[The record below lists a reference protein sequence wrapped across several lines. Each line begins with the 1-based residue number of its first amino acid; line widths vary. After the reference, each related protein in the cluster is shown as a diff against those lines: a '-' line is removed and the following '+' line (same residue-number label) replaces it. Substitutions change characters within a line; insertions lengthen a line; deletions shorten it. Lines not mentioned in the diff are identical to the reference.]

1 MADPDAVKLGYLRQQ
16 QVKVGKTTKT
26 VYSNKKQGG
35 GTYAPS
41 STQAPEAYQAYQAS
55 SQAYQASRKARQAG
69 RQLKKAKQ
77 NPQGDVDG
85 DGVPNNIDNNNLVKD
100 NLTPESRTINKET
113 KAQAERREGLNAR
126 IQAALTAAQA
136 STPLPPTW
144 LDPLS
149 NNTTLPKAKVVDGP
163 GGTKLVYA
171 LEKNNKGQSSWVFS
185 KVEVDGKSYTEQVR
199 NPKRIDNPNY
209 NKKLDVDNDGV
220 SGTRKDYTLLSK
232 QKARED
238 RETEGPVDDTT
249 TGTTVTG
256 GTTTT
261 PGDSS
266 PSSSP
271 NRNRSAEN
279 RRNASD
285 GRNSSR
291 NNENNNNNNNNHQTG
306 GNTLMKD
313 PNGNN
318 LLARF
323 TKVYGEEG
331 KAKLR
336 EALDA
341 FKAAG
346 GDFNENYQIGQ
357 YGYNVTL
364 KLDGK
369 EVTDPDVIKEKLVA
383 HASAS
388 SAMSSQY
395 ADPASAQ
402 ALTRLQLFG
411 VTGGGTEKGLT
422 RRFALAYGGGDTTK
436 GNQILTAAIAAY
448 EKAKPNN
455 IQVHGTPGQP
465 GAYVQV
471 MHNGEWTSNSDI
483 VSKKLASYV
492 GGEDGQTKP
501 FKELSKAQ
509 QAFLGGANGSAVLNR
524 YNLAFNATG
533 TEAFQNAVDRY
544 EKLNPGNDIKV
555 HGKPGEQGF
564 WVEVK
569 TKDGWSSDTDA
580 VLKRLSKD
588 SRPAGVSTAGEN
600 TPGTPGASQVP
611 ANSNGQPGTET
622 VRQRP
627 DRQGRPSGQDRS
639 SGAGGHDVSIS
650 EAAQKSQVLMAADL
664 NADGTVSKKEQ
675 TVLNAADRNKDGVV
689 GVKEA
694 EKFVAVADVDK
705 SGTVERTEAKAYKM
719 VDSNDNGKISKKEL
733 KAFKSIAGKDGEIS
747 RKEAKQALKAQIDS
761 KQDQREH
768 DLAVEYLKKT
778 SNKTGGSQDVSEQA
792 AALVNAQQNK
802 PKKQDNDGPGKK
814 KKK

>member
-411 VTGGGTEKGLT
+411 V
-422 RRFALAYGGGDTTK
+422 
-436 GNQILTAAIAAY
+436 
-448 EKAKPNN
+448 
-455 IQVHGTPGQP
+455 
-465 GAYVQV
+465 
-471 MHNGEWTSNSDI
+471 
-483 VSKKLASYV
+483 
-492 GGEDGQTKP
+492 
-501 FKELSKAQ
+501 
-509 QAFLGGANGSAVLNR
+509 
-524 YNLAFNATG
+524 
-533 TEAFQNAVDRY
+533 
-544 EKLNPGNDIKV
+544 
-555 HGKPGEQGF
+555 
-564 WVEVK
+564 
-569 TKDGWSSDTDA
+569 
-580 VLKRLSKD
+580 
-588 SRPAGVSTAGEN
+588 
-600 TPGTPGASQVP
+600 
-611 ANSNGQPGTET
+611 
-622 VRQRP
+622 
-627 DRQGRPSGQDRS
+627 
-639 SGAGGHDVSIS
+639 
-650 EAAQKSQVLMAADL
+650 
-664 NADGTVSKKEQ
+664 
-675 TVLNAADRNKDGVV
+675 
-689 GVKEA
+689 
-694 EKFVAVADVDK
+694 
-705 SGTVERTEAKAYKM
+705 
-719 VDSNDNGKISKKEL
+719 
-733 KAFKSIAGKDGEIS
+733 
-747 RKEAKQALKAQIDS
+747 
-761 KQDQREH
+761 
-768 DLAVEYLKKT
+768 
-778 SNKTGGSQDVSEQA
+778 
-792 AALVNAQQNK
+792 
-802 PKKQDNDGPGKK
+802 
-814 KKK
+814 